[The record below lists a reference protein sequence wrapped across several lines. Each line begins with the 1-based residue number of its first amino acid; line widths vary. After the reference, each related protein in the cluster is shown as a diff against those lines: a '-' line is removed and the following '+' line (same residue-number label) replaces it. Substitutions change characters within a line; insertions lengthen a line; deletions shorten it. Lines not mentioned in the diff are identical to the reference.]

1 MFQPVPVFV
10 GLRLLL
16 AREHSF
22 FVSFI
27 TWVSLLGVALGVAIL
42 IVVLSVMNGLGS
54 ELRDRL
60 LSVSAHASL
69 NAGGAA
75 IPDWRLRIQQLT
87 GAPELEGAAPYLDTD
102 AMLSRQPAMSGAV
115 VRGIDPGL
123 ETQVST
129 IADSMREGKLSD
141 LTPGRNRI
149 ILGRMLAYQLEVG
162 VGDTITVMTPGN
174 GGAANGGPDQRSH
187 EGGIVP
193 VLREFY
199 VSGIF
204 EVGLQEH
211 DSALALV
218 NLEDAETLRGLA
230 GPTGIRL
237 KFDDVLKAPVLA
249 RAAAARIGPGLRLR
263 DWTQDNE
270 AYFRAI
276 RIEKT
281 MMALILMLI
290 VAVAVFNIAATL
302 VMVVSDKRTD
312 IAILRT
318 LGMSPRGVLAVFMTQ
333 GVLIGWIGTA
343 IGVALGLAVALHVPF
358 LEQAL
363 DLHIM
368 DPDVYYISTIPS
380 ETRAGD
386 VVSIALAALALTF
399 AATIYPALQAAKTQP
414 ARGVAALRDEA
425 LLVRGDSWGWRYL
438 RAAPR
443 PGFVSLI
450 AAIATIGLAL
460 GVAVLVVVLSV
471 MNGFEEELRT
481 RILSLTAHATISGL
495 EGRLSDWRPQVDKLE
510 RFPGV
515 AAAPYIEE
523 QGMVT
528 HAGKSAGILLRGVL
542 PDAERRVA
550 DLTPHLLSGHLGD
563 LLPGKYRV
571 ILGKDLAEELGAKVG
586 DRVVVIVAQGDV
598 TPVGVMPRMRAF
610 EVAGIIAV
618 GMYEYDRRIAL
629 VAMQDVAKLLRMGE
643 DISGIRLN
651 VTDMYAAP
659 RVVRDSAAALGGS
672 YLVEDWTTQHAN
684 FFRSIEITKRILFIM
699 LSAVVAVAAFN
710 IVSTMVMVVK
720 SKRRDIAILRTFG
733 SSPRSILSVFVVQEA
748 SSALL
753 GIALLES
760 SWAC

>member
-10 GLRLLL
+10 GLRYSL

-27 TWVSLLGVALGVAIL
+27 TWVSLSGVALGVAIL

-75 IPDWRLRIQQLT
+75 IPDWRLRIQQLS
-87 GAPELEGAAPYLDTD
+87 GAPELTGAAPYLDTD
-102 AMLSRQPAMSGAV
+102 AMLTRQPAMSGAI
-115 VRGIDPGL
+115 VRGIDPEL

-129 IADSMREGKLSD
+129 IADSMREGKLTD

-162 VGDTITVMTPGN
+162 VGDSITVMTPGN
-174 GGAANGGPDQRSH
+174 GGAANRRAAIHGAAIHGAADGGPAN
-187 EGGIVP
+187 GGASDGALVP
-193 VLREFY
+193 ILREFY

-218 NLEDAETLRGLA
+218 NLEDAEALRGLA
-230 GPTGIRL
+230 GPTAIRL
-237 KFDDVLKAPVLA
+237 KFDDVLKAPELA
-249 RAAAARIGPGLRLR
+249 RGAVSRLTPGLRLR

-343 IGVALGLAVALHVPF
+343 IGVALGLCVALNVPF

-368 DPDVYYISTIPS
+368 DPDVYYISAIPS
-380 ETRAGD
+380 ETRSVD
-386 VVSIALAALALTF
+386 VIIIAVSALALTF
-399 AATIYPALQAAKTQP
+399 VATIYPALQAAKTQP
-414 ARGVAALRDEA
+414 AEALR
-425 LLVRGDSWGWRYL
+425 
-438 RAAPR
+438 
-443 PGFVSLI
+443 
-450 AAIATIGLAL
+450 
-460 GVAVLVVVLSV
+460 
-471 MNGFEEELRT
+471 
-481 RILSLTAHATISGL
+481 
-495 EGRLSDWRPQVDKLE
+495 
-510 RFPGV
+510 
-515 AAAPYIEE
+515 
-523 QGMVT
+523 
-528 HAGKSAGILLRGVL
+528 
-542 PDAERRVA
+542 
-550 DLTPHLLSGHLGD
+550 
-563 LLPGKYRV
+563 
-571 ILGKDLAEELGAKVG
+571 
-586 DRVVVIVAQGDV
+586 
-598 TPVGVMPRMRAF
+598 
-610 EVAGIIAV
+610 
-618 GMYEYDRRIAL
+618 YE
-629 VAMQDVAKLLRMGE
+629 
-643 DISGIRLN
+643 
-651 VTDMYAAP
+651 
-659 RVVRDSAAALGGS
+659 
-672 YLVEDWTTQHAN
+672 
-684 FFRSIEITKRILFIM
+684 
-699 LSAVVAVAAFN
+699 
-710 IVSTMVMVVK
+710 
-720 SKRRDIAILRTFG
+720 
-733 SSPRSILSVFVVQEA
+733 
-748 SSALL
+748 
-753 GIALLES
+753 
-760 SWAC
+760 